1 MESTAH
7 QLPDN
12 VTPLKRPGRPLTT
25 NGHVDQAA
33 LAVVDIRYK
42 LRVIV
47 DNLRDV
53 AGDVTDIDHELRIIR
68 SMIAEARAA
77 TEADGMGGPVRIGVA
92 TGLGRV
98 PTWKLEADRLF
109 GSTGSKLR
117 STVATLSSGPSWKTC
132 T

>member
-47 DNLRDV
+47 ENLRDV

-68 SMIAEARAA
+68 SMIAEAA
-77 TEADGMGGPVRIGVA
+77 
-92 TGLGRV
+92 
-98 PTWKLEADRLF
+98 
-109 GSTGSKLR
+109 
-117 STVATLSSGPSWKTC
+117 
-132 T
+132 